1 MKKLLNKVE
10 LEFELNILAGR
21 LNRKCNE
28 LGGGI
33 TFICVLNGG
42 FMFFS
47 DLVKKISYPIK
58 IDFIQC
64 KSYNDNQQ
72 QELEI
77 NKDIDSDI
85 RDHSVFIVDDILDSG
100 NTMKHLKTHLKYH
113 GAKDIHTV
121 TAIHKENVDFPNN
134 YFIYKQPEN
143 VSICCA
149 VTMEPDEVL
158 DLIDKLKKFLNE
170 KSTQ

>member
-1 MKKLLNKVE
+1 MKKVLSDTKLKQE
-10 LEFELNILAGR
+10 LTILANK
-21 LNRKCNE
+21 LNSKCEE

-47 DLVKKISYPIK
+47 DLVKLIKYPIK

-64 KSYNDNQQ
+64 KSYNNNQQ

-77 NKDIDSDI
+77 IKDIDSNI

-100 NTMKHLKTHLKYH
+100 NTIRHLLTHLGAERH
-113 GAKDIHTV
+113 GAKNIFTV
-121 TAIHKENVDFPNN
+121 TAVHKENVDFPNN

-143 VSICCA
+143 VNPWYVGYGMDDKRYNRNLNSINI
-149 VTMEPDEVL
+149 V
-158 DLIDKLKKFLNE
+158 
-170 KSTQ
+170 

>member
-1 MKKLLNKVE
+1 MKQLLNNTKLKQE
-10 LEFELNILAGR
+10 LTILANK
-21 LNRKCNE
+21 LNSKCEE

-47 DLVKKISYPIK
+47 DLVKLIKYPIK

-64 KSYNDNQQ
+64 KSYNDMQQ

-77 NKDIDSDI
+77 TKDIDSDI

-100 NTMKHLKTHLKYH
+100 NTMKHLITHFGPERH
-113 GAKDIHTV
+113 GAKNIFTV
-121 TAIHKENVDFPNN
+121 TAIHKENVDFPLN
-134 YFIYKQPEN
+134 YYIYKQPDN
-143 VSICCA
+143 VNPWYVGYGMDDKGYNRNLNSIN
-149 VTMEPDEVL
+149 T
-158 DLIDKLKKFLNE
+158 I
-170 KSTQ
+170 

>member
-1 MKKLLNKVE
+1 MKTLLSKKEIDSRLDKLATFIEKD
-10 LEFELNILAGR
+10 
-21 LNRKCNE
+21 CNS

-47 DLVKKISYPIK
+47 DLVKRIKYPIK

-77 NKDIDSDI
+77 IKDIDSDI
-85 RDHSVFIVDDILDSG
+85 QDHTIFIVDDILDSG
-100 NTMKHLKTHLKYH
+100 NTMNHLITHLGPERH
-113 GAKDIHTV
+113 GAKNIFTV
-121 TAIHKENVDFPNN
+121 TAVHKENVDFPNN
-134 YFIYKQPEN
+134 YYIYKQPKN
-143 VSICCA
+143 VNPWYVGYGMDDKGYNRNLNSIN
-149 VTMEPDEVL
+149 
-158 DLIDKLKKFLNE
+158 II
-170 KSTQ
+170 

>member
-1 MKKLLNKVE
+1 MKQLLNNTKLKQE
-10 LEFELNILAGR
+10 LTILANK
-21 LNRKCNE
+21 LNSKCEE

-47 DLVKKISYPIK
+47 DLVKLIKYPIK

-64 KSYNDNQQ
+64 KSYNDMQQ

-77 NKDIDSDI
+77 TKDIDSDI

-100 NTMKHLKTHLKYH
+100 NTMKHLITHFGPERH
-113 GAKDIHTV
+113 GAKNIFTV
-121 TAIHKENVDFPNN
+121 TAIHKENVDFPLN
-134 YFIYKQPEN
+134 YYIYKQPNN
-143 VSICCA
+143 VNPWYVGYGMDDKGYNRNLNSIN
-149 VTMEPDEVL
+149 T
-158 DLIDKLKKFLNE
+158 I
-170 KSTQ
+170 

>member
-1 MKKLLNKVE
+1 MKQLLNENDINHRLDK
-10 LEFELNILAGR
+10 LAAFIEEDCKR
-21 LNRKCNE
+21 

-47 DLVKKISYPIK
+47 DLVKRIKYPIK

-64 KSYNDNQQ
+64 KSYNDMQQ
-72 QELEI
+72 QELTI
-77 NKDIDSDI
+77 IKDIDSDI

-100 NTMKHLKTHLKYH
+100 NTMKHLLTNLGAERH
-113 GAKDIHTV
+113 GAKNIFTV
-121 TAIHKENVDFPNN
+121 TAVHKENVDFPNN

-143 VSICCA
+143 VNPWYVGYGMDDKGYNRNLNSINA
-149 VTMEPDEVL
+149 V
-158 DLIDKLKKFLNE
+158 
-170 KSTQ
+170 